1 MKKVINAKKKYN
13 KLGALLIAGMMMG
26 TTACSSISLETT
38 PVETSIEEMNVIK
51 PEEGSEYVTFDEL
64 NDSKAYI
71 VYSKNDEHT
80 FYDVEF
86 LKERVT
92 DDYTAYYGTRDGKLV
107 SLDINKIQPGDKFNY
122 KGYLMNDVIELNN
135 VRDELYNPNLSKIIV
150 DGIDYDNETI
160 TYDSLIL
167 MELSYIS
174 RYKDEVSDKVYG
186 IEETGLAK

>member
-1 MKKVINAKKKYN
+1 MKRVINAKKKYN
-13 KLGALLIAGMMMG
+13 KLGTLLIAGMMMG

-38 PVETSIEEMNVIK
+38 PVETSIEKISVIE
-51 PEEGSEYVTFDEL
+51 PEEGKEYVTFDEL

-107 SLDINKIQPGDKFNY
+107 SLDINDKQPGDKFSY
-122 KGYLMNDVIELNN
+122 KGYLMNDVIELND
-135 VRDELYNPNLSKIIV
+135 VKDELYNPNLSKIIV

-160 TYDSLIL
+160 TYDSLVL

-186 IEETGLAK
+186 IEETGLSK

>member
-1 MKKVINAKKKYN
+1 MKRVINAKKKYN

-38 PVETSIEEMNVIK
+38 PVETSIEKISVIE
-51 PEEGSEYVTFDEL
+51 PEEGKEYVTFDEL

-71 VYSKNDEHT
+71 VYSRNDEHT

-107 SLDINKIQPGDKFNY
+107 SLDINDKQPGDKFSY
-122 KGYLMNDVIELNN
+122 KGYLMNDVIELND
-135 VRDELYNPNLSKIIV
+135 VKDELYNPNLSKIIV

-160 TYDSLIL
+160 TYDSLVL

-186 IEETGLAK
+186 IEETGLSK

>member
-38 PVETSIEEMNVIK
+38 PVETSIEKISVIE
-51 PEEGSEYVTFDEL
+51 PEEGKEYVTFDEL

-107 SLDINKIQPGDKFNY
+107 SLDINDKQPGDKFSY
-122 KGYLMNDVIELNN
+122 KGYLMNDVIELND
-135 VRDELYNPNLSKIIV
+135 VKDELYNPELSKIIL

-160 TYDSLIL
+160 TYDSLVL